1 MNQKQYYI
9 YISTNKRN
17 TVLYTGVTSKLLER
31 IQQHK
36 EKQDKKSFTAKY
48 NVDKLVYYEEYN
60 DVNNAIAR
68 EKQIKNL
75 LRRKKI
81 KLIEKMNPSWKDLAE
96 ESLK

>member
-1 MNQKQYYI
+1 MNQKQYFI
-9 YISTNKRN
+9 YIATNKRN

-81 KLIEKMNPSWKDLAE
+81 ELIEKMNPSWKDLTE
-96 ESLK
+96 ELLK

>member
-68 EKQIKNL
+68 EKQIKAGS
-75 LRRKKI
+75 RKKKI
-81 KLIEKMNPSWKDLAE
+81 ELIESVNPEWKDLTKE
-96 ESLK
+96 I

>member
-9 YISTNKRN
+9 YISTNERN

>member
-9 YISTNKRN
+9 YISTNERN

-36 EKQDKKSFTAKY
+36 EKQDKKSFTAKH